1 MKLYLSIIIIVIS
14 CFGCKKDSKETKSNY
29 AYIGGEIINPNTN
42 FIILTK
48 NEAIIDTIRLDG
60 RNRFLYKVN
69 DLDGGMYTFRH
80 GSEYQMLLLEPNDSI
95 LFRLNT
101 LDFDESLVYT
111 GQGDKKNNY
120 LINDFLDIENEEN
133 YIVKL
138 CQLEPVNYQK
148 HIDSLK
154 KNKVLALKNFKK
166 KYKTTPLFEKIAQAN
181 IDYSYYSS
189 KEVYPFI
196 HYGKNKAQILK
207 SLPADFYNYRKDIN
221 YNDTFFNDYF
231 NYNTFLRH
239 NFSNL
244 SLKVHFD
251 HSNDIAFDRSSLCY
265 NLDRLILID
274 SLVKNTAIKDDL
286 LYYFTIN
293 YISKSKNAENNNAI
307 LKSYIAKS
315 KSEKGKTMMELY
327 TKSLAN
333 LKEGSKLPGIAV
345 LNYDSKE
352 QDINSIINS
361 PTVISFWSHTY
372 YEHFKESHYKL
383 KELKVKYPEV
393 KFITINIDDYRLDK
407 SKNLLAGH
415 GFDSKD
421 EYHFKKPKEST
432 ETLAIYPMTKT
443 IIIDKNKKVVNSNTN
458 MFSIHFE
465 EQLLGLINQQ
475 L

>member
-1 MKLYLSIIIIVIS
+1 MKFYLSIIIIVIS
-14 CFGCKKDSKETKSNY
+14 CFGCKKDTKEIKINY

-42 FIILTK
+42 FIVLAK
-48 NEAIIDTIRLDG
+48 NEAVIDTIRLDG
-60 RNRFLYKVN
+60 RNRFLYKLN

-80 GSEYQMLLLEPNDSI
+80 GGEYQTVLLEPKDSV
-95 LFRLNT
+95 LFRINT

-111 GQGDKKNNY
+111 GYGDKKNNY
-120 LINDFLDIENEEN
+120 LINDFLENEKEEK

-138 CQLEPVNYQK
+138 CQLNPISYQK

-154 KNKVLALKNFKK
+154 KNKILALKNFKRK
-166 KYKTTPLFEKIAQAN
+166 HETTPLFDKIAQAI

-207 SLPADFYNYRKDIN
+207 SLPDDFYNYRKNVN
-221 YNDTFFNDYF
+221 YNDTFFSSYF

-244 SLKVHFD
+244 SLMAHD
-251 HSNDIAFDRSSLCY
+251 EHSNDEAFDRSSLCY
-265 NLDRLILID
+265 NLDRLNLID
-274 SLVKNTAIKDDL
+274 SLVTNTAIKDDL
-286 LYYFTIN
+286 LHYFTIN
-293 YISKSKNAENNNAI
+293 YISKSRNLENNNAI
-307 LKSYIAKS
+307 LKSYITKS
-315 KSEKGKTMMELY
+315 KSKKGKNMMELF
-327 TKSLAN
+327 TKSLVS
-333 LKEGSKLPGIAV
+333 LKEGSKLPGIAI

-352 QDINSIINS
+352 QDINAIINS

-393 KFITINIDDYRLDK
+393 KFITINIDDYGLDN

-415 GFDSKD
+415 GFDSKN
-421 EYHFKKPKEST
+421 EYQFKNPKEAT
-432 ETLAIYPMTKT
+432 ETLAVYQMTKT
-443 IIIDKNKKVVNSNTN
+443 IIIDKNKKIVNSNTN

-465 EQLLGLINQQ
+465 EQLLGLINQ
-475 L
+475 